1 MEALGED
8 FIQNPSGRDVIFPH
22 NPLISLHSLCCSGP
36 RVGSGAA
43 ERAVGRAGGR
53 VGDAGVQDQAG
64 QPQAAGHLEE
74 EGETEWMYN

>member
-1 MEALGED
+1 MA
-8 FIQNPSGRDVIFPH
+8 
-22 NPLISLHSLCCSGP
+22 SLCCSGP

-53 VGDAGVQDQAG
+53 DGDAGVQDQAG

-74 EGETEWMYN
+74 EGEREWMYN